1 MSQKLSSIS
10 HCEYARQMKWNVY
23 VIRKCLYFA
32 RTCWS
37 GPLGG
42 RDLLFFKDLFVLH
55 LDFPDVTTFINYFVH
70 WLGLNGVFRLN
81 TWHQH
86 LYDGSSQFVLDGSIA
101 NWLYY
106 RDDEP
111 HISYIY
117 YISRKEADLG
127 VLYLR
132 NHFGDAVAVFVR
144 FISHCKMKKK
154 MSWESCGDH
163 DIWINCENGTTTTYE
178 VICQMNGCSSSSSS
192 IALVVQTNEMAIRK
206 VCCSSAFYDDY
217 GQGHARN
224 QF

>member
-1 MSQKLSSIS
+1 MPD
-10 HCEYARQMKWNVY
+10 KWNE
-23 VIRKCLYFA
+23 
-32 RTCWS
+32 TCTS
-37 GPLGG
+37 LENAFISQELVEVGLAGRPAG

-55 LDFPDVTTFINYFVH
+55 LDFPDVTTVINYFVH

-154 MSWESCGDH
+154 CLGKVVA
-163 DIWINCENGTTTTYE
+163 ITTY
-178 VICQMNGCSSSSSS
+178 GS
-192 IALVVQTNEMAIRK
+192 IAKMAPPPHMK
-206 VCCSSAFYDDY
+206 
-217 GQGHARN
+217 
-224 QF
+224 